1 MIAKEYEAVL
11 KEHLNMAQFL
21 LLTLLVGCLQQ
32 IQDMRLERLAEAL
45 PLTILMESRRKKI
58 QRFLN
63 LEVFSIEKTWFPCVK
78 EFVKETDKYR
88 KRGCVYLAIDR
99 TNWGCINILIVSLIY
114 DKRAVLIY
122 WEFLGS
128 KGSSNLTVQKRVIE
142 KAISLFL
149 EYKIVILG
157 DREFCSVTLGK
168 WLGEKG
174 LYFCLRQKK
183 TTNVSEDEELYQE
196 MKNLG
201 LSPGTSLFLN
211 EVNITK
217 MKGFGG
223 FNLACKWKKTYK
235 GFKTKEPWFILTN
248 LGNLEEAI
256 KSYQKRFGIEELFRD
271 LKSGGYNLEGT
282 NLGVERL
289 SKLLI
294 VVAIAQTS
302 ATLQGKEVKKKGVQK
317 YIVRPESSRTS
328 KRRHSSFY
336 VSQHLYLWVGLQQMY
351 EKIIE
356 ELMQISRHRL
366 KDYIRGRRA
375 MELALSTF

>member
-1 MIAKEYEAVL
+1 MLAA
-11 KEHLNMAQFL
+11 NRS
-21 LLTLLVGCLQQ
+21 
-32 IQDMRLERLAEAL
+32 MRLERLAEAL

-63 LEVFSIEKTWFPCVK
+63 LEILSIEKIWFPCVK

-88 KRGCVYLAIDR
+88 KGGCIYLAIDR
-99 TNWGCINILIVSLIY
+99 TNWGGINILTVSLIY

-142 KAISLFL
+142 KAISLFS

-183 TTNVSEDEELYQE
+183 TTNVSEDEDLYQE

-201 LSPGTSLFLN
+201 LSPGTSLFLKA
-211 EVNITK
+211 VNVTK

-235 GFKTKEPWFILTN
+235 GFKTKEAWFILTN
-248 LGNLEEAI
+248 LGSLEEAI

-294 VVAIAQTS
+294 VTAIAHTS
-302 ATLQGKEVKKKGVQK
+302 AILQGQELKKKGIQK
-317 YIVRPESSRTS
+317 YIVRPESKRTS

-336 VSQHLYLWVGLQQMY
+336 VGQHLHLWGGLQQMY
-351 EKIIE
+351 KKIIE
-356 ELMQISRHRL
+356 QLMQFSRHRL

-375 MELALSTF
+375 IELALSTF